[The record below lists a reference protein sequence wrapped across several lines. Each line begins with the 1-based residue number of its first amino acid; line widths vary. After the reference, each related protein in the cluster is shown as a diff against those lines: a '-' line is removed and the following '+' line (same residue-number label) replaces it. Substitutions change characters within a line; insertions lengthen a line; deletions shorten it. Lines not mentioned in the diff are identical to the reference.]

1 MILSHMLREPK
12 TQVCTL
18 AKVRSRR
25 ETPKRQVCSQA
36 KEWKRDGRSKRE
48 TPKRQVC
55 SQAKEW

>member
-25 ETPKRQVCSQA
+25 ETPKRQVCIQA
-36 KEWKRDGRSKRE
+36 KEWKRDGSSRRE
-48 TPKRQVC
+48 TQKL
-55 SQAKEW
+55 